1 MGNTFDFGLNTGS
14 YYGSGYSGYT
24 GYSSYNNR
32 VASSTNLNRV
42 SRDIAQGYNQ
52 NMQVIDL
59 YLKQGNINQAMA
71 AYDSLFDNVKTTANG
86 YGYELTDGQISSIL
100 NQAYQNATGNSFVN
114 AVNEETH
121 SPFVTG
127 LIEGV
132 PVVGWLFGQSHSN
145 AEALAKTTGT
155 KASTRDKLAEYAGAA
170 IPGAAALGIAVAK
183 GAKIG
188 LLTGHPVVGAL
199 VGAAVGI
206 VAAVIKGAIDNN

>member
-1 MGNTFDFGLNTGS
+1 MGNNFSYGLNTGT
-14 YYGSGYSGYT
+14 YFGSGYTST
-24 GYSSYNNR
+24 GYSYGNR

-59 YLKQGNINQAMA
+59 YLKQGNINQALA
-71 AYDSLFDNVKTTANG
+71 AYDSLFDNAKLTAQG

-100 NQAYQNATGNSFVN
+100 NQAYYNTTGNSFIN
-114 AVNEETH
+114 SINEETH

-132 PVVGWLFGQSHSN
+132 PVIGWIFGQSHSD

-155 KASTRDKLAEYAGAA
+155 KTDAKAKIAEYAGAA
-170 IPGAAALGIAVAK
+170 IPGAAALGVAIK
-183 GAKIG
+183 CGAKVG
-188 LLTGHPVVGAL
+188 LLTGHPITGAL
-199 VGAAVGI
+199 VGAAIGVGVAI
-206 VAAVIKGAIDNN
+206 VKGIIDKN